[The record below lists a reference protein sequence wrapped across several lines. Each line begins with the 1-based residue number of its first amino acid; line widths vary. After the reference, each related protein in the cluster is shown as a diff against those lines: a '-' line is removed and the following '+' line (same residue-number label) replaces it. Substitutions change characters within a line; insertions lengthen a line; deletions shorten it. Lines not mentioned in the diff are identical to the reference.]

1 MIDSHTHSIHSHDG
15 RERIKTL
22 VSTADKLQLEYY
34 AITEHLDKDY
44 QFGKKERLCR
54 QLNLPLYKK
63 HFDKVKS
70 KYSGNTYFAFGIEL
84 GYDKRLEKYYSDII
98 EKYDF
103 DVVIN
108 SVHTIGGIEAYYGDI
123 FKNTSQDEI
132 YNKYLDT
139 LIDLVNAPYNYNIVS
154 HIGYITRYANYE
166 NNCLYQDRFKAKIDT
181 LLTLIIAKDK
191 TLEINTHVH
200 KNNMEYLPEY
210 DILKRYYEL
219 GGRNITFSSD
229 AHRKEQIAEKYD
241 LAVEV
246 AKEIGFSEWTV
257 YKKQIPH
264 KIKID

>member
-22 VSTADKLQLEYY
+22 VNTANNLGLEYY

-70 KYSGNTYFAFGIEL
+70 KYKGSTYLAFGIEL
-84 GYDKRLEKYYSDII
+84 GYDKRLEDYYSNII
-98 EKYDF
+98 KNYDY

-123 FKNTSQDEI
+123 FKNTTQEEI

-139 LIDLVNAPYNYNIVS
+139 VIDMVNAPYNYNIVS
-154 HIGYITRYANYE
+154 HIGYITRYARYQ
-166 NNCLYQDRFKAKIDT
+166 NNLLYQDIFKDKIDKM
-181 LLTLIIAKDK
+181 LKLIVDKDK

-200 KNNMEYLPEY
+200 KNNMEYLPEF

-229 AHRKEQIAEKYD
+229 AHHKEQIAEKYD
-241 LAVEV
+241 LATTV
-246 AKEIGFSEWTV
+246 AKEIGFKEWTV

-264 KIKID
+264 KINIE